1 MSFNGKYDAIL
12 IYILY
17 IKLNLSFSPVTC
29 FLTCLRTV
37 DKLCLVDFLQSS
49 VFVNK
54 FYWNVAI
61 LIPSWVIFVSHA

>member
-1 MSFNGKYDAIL
+1 MENMMQSWFTFF
-12 IYILY
+12 Y

-54 FYWNVAI
+54 SFI
-61 LIPSWVIFVSHA
+61 GM